1 MDFIDNI
8 IDKGKD
14 IINNPDKIIEQGLNF
29 VGQDVLDKLIDK
41 AVLKINEAIK
51 SSDLDPLPF
60 DDITIPF
67 NLDKLSGMCSNNSN
81 PLVALLC
88 ACLSKTMNLEGDLFL
103 KNGRLTGLSNLARSM
118 PTLLKY
124 EDGVVKV
131 STSLGVTNL
140 ESPFDT
146 STSVEVTEKFQPEVA
161 ALVDKIGFEC
171 GVEIPIKSGSSLD
184 GTFNFD
190 PPVDDLPV
198 HVDVKLGELGD
209 LEPLVKDYIIEPVKR
224 KLGEKLKTEF
234 KQVVQKI
241 LKEQI
246 PGLSALT

>member
-1 MDFIDNI
+1 MAFSCN
-8 IDKGKD
+8 
-14 IINNPDKIIEQGLNF
+14 
-29 VGQDVLDKLIDK
+29 
-41 AVLKINEAIK
+41 
-51 SSDLDPLPF
+51 
-60 DDITIPF
+60 
-67 NLDKLSGMCSNNSN
+67 
-81 PLVALLC
+81 
-88 ACLSKTMNLEGDLFL
+88 LFL
-103 KNGRLTGLSNLARSM
+103 DNHHFDLNKYFLLS
-118 PTLLKY
+118 
-124 EDGVVKV
+124 
-131 STSLGVTNL
+131 
-140 ESPFDT
+140 
-146 STSVEVTEKFQPEVA
+146 
-161 ALVDKIGFEC
+161 I
-171 GVEIPIKSGSSLD
+171 